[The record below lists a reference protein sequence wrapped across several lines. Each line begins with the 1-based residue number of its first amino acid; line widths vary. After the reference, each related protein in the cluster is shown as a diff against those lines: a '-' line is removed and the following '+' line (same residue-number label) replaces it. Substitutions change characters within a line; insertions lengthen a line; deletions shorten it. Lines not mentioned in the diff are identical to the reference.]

1 MMDNSDSSSSS
12 SSTTSLSATPKSKN
26 ELSSKNEYF
35 AKTVRDQFF
44 RDIIKNEKNWSAKCA
59 ICEETVLDNIGVTS
73 NVNRHVKRNH
83 QTAYNEWFQKLKQSE
98 QQQPKL
104 LDFISKKGRVSSPS
118 KQLYPPGHQRQQQLH
133 DAIVQ
138 NLIIEAGLPLSTTI
152 PCLYRKMNDM
162 LKQFCATAE
171 YISLTLDIW
180 TDRRTRSFFSITGH
194 AIINMEFKS
203 YVLCF
208 LPLYGSHNSE
218 KLLEYYDLTINEF
231 QIQNKLCRIVTDNA
245 SNNIK
250 AFENLI
256 IPGFESYF
264 DDDNAPDSND
274 SGSDQS
280 GDDSYD
286 NAMTDV
292 MSSMNKTLNVIEDSF
307 DTLASKNG
315 LRLPCFAHTLQLV
328 VQDGLKE
335 ATCIKQAIV
344 KVSKIAKLAHSSI
357 SFAEKLETIGASV
370 PKANKT
376 RWNSQLY
383 TVQKILEIPSVQLN
397 SMLTELKRKDLC
409 LGLRDLS
416 MLNEFVSLL
425 TLIGEATTATQAEH
439 SPSISLVGPSIVS
452 IYYDLINERNNV
464 TYTTTFCNALLSSLI
479 ARFGGL
485 LKSLNIEFDMPVQ
498 KKGTYDLYEDPIF
511 LVSSFLDGKFKL
523 KWITESGLPE
533 EEKVD
538 VCTKIK
544 NLVFDHCVLL
554 ANVANDVIV
563 AETHEETE
571 EEVIS
576 ISNSKRK
583 KVVFLS

>member
-218 KLLEYYDLTINEF
+218 KLLEYYD
-231 QIQNKLCRIVTDNA
+231 
-245 SNNIK
+245 
-250 AFENLI
+250 
-256 IPGFESYF
+256 
-264 DDDNAPDSND
+264 
-274 SGSDQS
+274 
-280 GDDSYD
+280 
-286 NAMTDV
+286 
-292 MSSMNKTLNVIEDSF
+292 
-307 DTLASKNG
+307 
-315 LRLPCFAHTLQLV
+315 
-328 VQDGLKE
+328 
-335 ATCIKQAIV
+335 
-344 KVSKIAKLAHSSI
+344 
-357 SFAEKLETIGASV
+357 
-370 PKANKT
+370 
-376 RWNSQLY
+376 
-383 TVQKILEIPSVQLN
+383 
-397 SMLTELKRKDLC
+397 
-409 LGLRDLS
+409 
-416 MLNEFVSLL
+416 
-425 TLIGEATTATQAEH
+425 
-439 SPSISLVGPSIVS
+439 
-452 IYYDLINERNNV
+452 
-464 TYTTTFCNALLSSLI
+464 
-479 ARFGGL
+479 
-485 LKSLNIEFDMPVQ
+485 
-498 KKGTYDLYEDPIF
+498 
-511 LVSSFLDGKFKL
+511 
-523 KWITESGLPE
+523 
-533 EEKVD
+533 
-538 VCTKIK
+538 
-544 NLVFDHCVLL
+544 
-554 ANVANDVIV
+554 
-563 AETHEETE
+563 
-571 EEVIS
+571 
-576 ISNSKRK
+576 
-583 KVVFLS
+583 